1 MIKFL
6 NFLSNKLNFFKL
18 LLSDKRIIKFV
29 LNPFKLEDASIFSIG
44 GNTPLMRIS
53 LDSADFC

>member
-29 LNPFKLEDASIFSIG
+29 LNPFKLAIFSIIFVDNERRLFG
-44 GNTPLMRIS
+44 TTKINNL
-53 LDSADFC
+53 